1 MNHTSSV
8 NLLIHWWKV
17 VLVRSPILLLPLFI
31 IGIPVAWTSP
41 DSEFRIPTTPYEVLT
56 DRRQPETPAAF
67 ALFAGTMD
75 LLQV

>member
-17 VLVRSPILLLPLFI
+17 VLVRSPVLLLPLLI
-31 IGIPVAWTSP
+31 TGIPVAWTSL
-41 DSEFRIPTTPYEVLT
+41 DSEFRIPTTSYEVLT
-56 DRRQPETPAAF
+56 DRRQPETPMAF
-67 ALFAGTMD
+67 ALFEGTMD